1 MQDIF
6 AVQERKDLIRCFA
19 AEDLPWHRIDVAEHN
34 VQIMLSQRRK
44 LSAIRQDI
52 PDQIMIVL
60 HMRFLRGGLRI
71 TIEDIRSCF
80 SGQRIGLK
88 EGDFFKF
95 RASVG
100 EDEGEEFEEIISE
113 DILKQVKGRSHRFRG
128 LFMMEDTDHQ
138 RGILK
143 RESLDIWAVRLIV
156 EGIHFSS
163 RDTRILLA
171 EEKVVGILVAV
182 VVDRFFAYFDL
193 FSLSHGDLPSERE
206 VIDAEILENAALN
219 VCIKGFDGNIKF
231 GMIFKDMIKRLAF
244 IKKWLD
250 SLSN

>member
-1 MQDIF
+1 
-6 AVQERKDLIRCFA
+6 
-19 AEDLPWHRIDVAEHN
+19 
-34 VQIMLSQRRK
+34 
-44 LSAIRQDI
+44 
-52 PDQIMIVL
+52 
-60 HMRFLRGGLRI
+60 
-71 TIEDIRSCF
+71 
-80 SGQRIGLK
+80 
-88 EGDFFKF
+88 
-95 RASVG
+95 
-100 EDEGEEFEEIISE
+100 
-113 DILKQVKGRSHRFRG
+113 
-128 LFMMEDTDHQ
+128 MMEDTDHQ

-193 FSLSHGDLPSERE
+193 FSLTHRYLPSERE
-206 VIDAEILENAALN
+206 VIDAEILENAAFD

-231 GMIFKDMIKRLAF
+231 RVVFKDMIKRLAF

>member
-1 MQDIF
+1 
-6 AVQERKDLIRCFA
+6 
-19 AEDLPWHRIDVAEHN
+19 
-34 VQIMLSQRRK
+34 MLSQRRK

-60 HMRFLRGGLRI
+60 HMRFLRGSLRI

-88 EGDFFKF
+88 EGDFFKL

-113 DILKQVKGRSHRFRG
+113 DILK
-128 LFMMEDTDHQ
+128 

-171 EEKVVGILVAV
+171 EQKVVGILVAV

-244 IKKWLD
+244 I

>member
-1 MQDIF
+1 
-6 AVQERKDLIRCFA
+6 
-19 AEDLPWHRIDVAEHN
+19 
-34 VQIMLSQRRK
+34 MLSQRRK

-60 HMRFLRGGLRI
+60 NMRFLRGSLRI

-88 EGDFFKF
+88 EGDFFKLG
-95 RASVG
+95 ASVG

-171 EEKVVGILVAV
+171 EQKVVGILVAV
-182 VVDRFFAYFDL
+182 VVDRFFAHFDL

-206 VIDAEILENAALN
+206 VIDAEILENAALD
-219 VCIKGFDGNIKF
+219 VCIKGFDG
-231 GMIFKDMIKRLAF
+231 
-244 IKKWLD
+244 
-250 SLSN
+250 

>member
-1 MQDIF
+1 
-6 AVQERKDLIRCFA
+6 
-19 AEDLPWHRIDVAEHN
+19 
-34 VQIMLSQRRK
+34 
-44 LSAIRQDI
+44 
-52 PDQIMIVL
+52 
-60 HMRFLRGGLRI
+60 
-71 TIEDIRSCF
+71 
-80 SGQRIGLK
+80 
-88 EGDFFKF
+88 
-95 RASVG
+95 
-100 EDEGEEFEEIISE
+100 
-113 DILKQVKGRSHRFRG
+113 
-128 LFMMEDTDHQ
+128 MMEDTYHQ

-171 EEKVVGILVAV
+171 EQKVVGILVAV

-206 VIDAEILENAALN
+206 VIDAEILENSALN

>member
-1 MQDIF
+1 
-6 AVQERKDLIRCFA
+6 
-19 AEDLPWHRIDVAEHN
+19 
-34 VQIMLSQRRK
+34 
-44 LSAIRQDI
+44 
-52 PDQIMIVL
+52 
-60 HMRFLRGGLRI
+60 
-71 TIEDIRSCF
+71 
-80 SGQRIGLK
+80 
-88 EGDFFKF
+88 
-95 RASVG
+95 
-100 EDEGEEFEEIISE
+100 
-113 DILKQVKGRSHRFRG
+113 
-128 LFMMEDTDHQ
+128 MMEDTDHQ
-138 RGILK
+138 RGILI

-193 FSLSHGDLPSERE
+193 FSLTHRYLPSERE